1 LIDEIVQKY
10 IVPMAPIPTPL
21 KPTGRLKKKINTV
34 FFDIYGTLFVSGSG
48 DISLA
53 KRSNPKLQKIEQLL
67 IECNILKPP
76 RKLLQELYA
85 AIEATHSDLRNS
97 GIDYPEVNIEQIWS
111 QVLQTT
117 DKKRIRRFAIEFEWI
132 ANPVYPMPNLANTLS
147 ILRRHDIELGIISN
161 AQFYTPYLFKWF
173 LDSDAQGL
181 GFSLD
186 LVFYSYR
193 FGIAKPSST
202 LFDLAAKKL
211 KEKGIRTSAALYI
224 GNDMLNDIYPAKMT
238 GFQTALF
245 AGDNR
250 SLRLRS
256 DDSRCRNLNAD
267 IVLTDLNQLIDFIH

>member
-1 LIDEIVQKY
+1 MSP
-10 IVPMAPIPTPL
+10 VPTNLNPAGKL
-21 KPTGRLKKKINTV
+21 KEGLDAV
-34 FFDIYGTLFVSGSG
+34 FFDIYGTLFMSGSG

-53 KRSNPKLQKIEQLL
+53 RQGNPKLQEIEQLL
-67 IECNILKPP
+67 IKYNIPKPP
-76 RKLLQELYA
+76 HKLLQELYGT
-85 AIEATHSDLRNS
+85 IEATHIDLRNS
-97 GIDYPEVNIEQIWS
+97 GIDYPEVNIEEIWA

-117 DKKRIRRFAIEFEWI
+117 DKKSTRRFAMEFELI
-132 ANPVYPMPNLANTLS
+132 ANPVYPMPNLENTLS
-147 ILRRHDIELGIISN
+147 AVRGRGIEMGIVSN

-173 LDSDAQGL
+173 LDSGVKGL

-193 FGIAKPSST
+193 FGIAKPSSA

-245 AGDNR
+245 AGDKR

-256 DDSRCRNLNAD
+256 GDSRCRNLNAD
-267 IVLTDLNQLIDFIH
+267 ILLTDLNQLIDIIQLRS